1 MIIGINSPS
10 AFVTRDVGFFTDVQQ
25 DFMVLTGQ
33 CPFFAVDSTDRDEDE
48 RGAAVVVAAKKATK
62 RYERE
67 HEGLSSMFGD
77 V

>member
-1 MIIGINSPS
+1 
-10 AFVTRDVGFFTDVQQ
+10 
-25 DFMVLTGQ
+25 MVLTGQ